1 MRVRDLLD
9 DTRFAS
15 YSYGPKAVELGA
27 RSTLRLPLAADGRT
41 VGALNLY
48 ARTVDAFDT
57 EVLAIGELLAA
68 HPSLAVA
75 AATAYFSSRD
85 LADQIRQALESRAAV
100 IEQAKGVIMDTTG
113 DGAEAAFGAL
123 VERSQRA
130 NVKLREVAR
139 AIVDEVCRPPE

>member
-1 MRVRDLLD
+1 MRDLLD
-9 DTRFAS
+9 DTRFA
-15 YSYGPKAVELGA
+15 SYGPKAVELGA
-27 RSTLRLPLAADGRT
+27 RSTLSLPLAADGRT
-41 VGALNLY
+41 VGAINPY
-48 ARTVDAFDT
+48 ARTVDAFTT

-85 LADQIRQALESRAAV
+85 LADQMRQALESRAV